1 MRCVQGLSK
10 LPEFITLKNR
20 ISLAVFVSL
29 AFLISQSGFCQIT
42 PAREFDS
49 ATSEALALSPN
60 PFRVA
65 IPQFGEVQFHAIAT
79 GMGMSQ
85 TNPVA
90 GNFNS
95 VVDLSNAQLIA
106 KKTSGLFQFYLQ
118 AGYYSIPSLGTTYQR
133 ASSQVKDSFGLL
145 PLASASIAPNQNWIL
160 TAGKIN
166 SFGGNEN
173 TFTFQNNN
181 IDRGLLWNQTSNV
194 SRGFQASYK
203 QGSMSSSIT
212 LNDGFYSN
220 QLSWMGA
227 STKYELDDQ
236 NSASFIWVGA
246 IKANTSDTFATPIA
260 QNNSQIFNLI
270 YAYTSSRWSIS
281 PYLQYTYV
289 PANPSLGFLAG
300 SQTNGAAILTNY
312 RFSNTQSDAFSL
324 PLRIEYI
331 GSGGKGN
338 PNAPNL
344 LYGQGSTAWSATI
357 TPTYQYERVFIRAE
371 LSYVQ
376 LMNATQGQAF
386 GASGNS
392 HNQARLMLETG
403 LLY

>member
-1 MRCVQGLSK
+1 V
-10 LPEFITLKNR
+10 
-20 ISLAVFVSL
+20 
-29 AFLISQSGFCQIT
+29 T

-49 ATSEALALSPN
+49 ATSEALSLN
-60 PFRVA
+60 PAPFSITV
-65 IPQFGEVQFHAIAT
+65 PQFGDVELHAIAT

-90 GNFNS
+90 GDFNS
-95 VVDLSNAQLIA
+95 IVDLSNAQLIA
-106 KKTSGLFQFYLQ
+106 KKTSGFLQFYLQ
-118 AGYYSIPSLGTTYQR
+118 AGYYSIPSLGTSYQR
-133 ASSQVKDSFGLL
+133 ASSQTQDSFGLL
-145 PLASASIAPNQNWIL
+145 PLASLSIAPSQGWLL

-203 QGSMSSSIT
+203 QGPLSSSVT

-227 STKYELDDQ
+227 STKYQINEK
-236 NSASFIWVGA
+236 NSASFIWSGS
-246 IKANTSDTFATPIA
+246 IKTNTSDTFITPIA

-270 YAYTSSRWSIS
+270 YAYTTPRWSIS

-289 PANPSLGFLAG
+289 PANPSLGFLSG
-300 SQTNGAAILTNY
+300 SQTSGAAILTNY
-312 RFSNTQSDAFSL
+312 RFSTTQLDAFSL
-324 PLRIEYI
+324 PLRFEYI
-331 GSGGKGN
+331 GSSGKGN

-344 LYGQGSTAWSATI
+344 LYGQGSAAWSATI
-357 TPTYQYERVFIRAE
+357 TPTYQFECVFVRAE
-371 LSYVQ
+371 FSYVKA
-376 LMNATQGQAF
+376 LNTTQGQAF
-386 GASGNS
+386 GPTGNAN
-392 HNQARLMLETG
+392 HQARVMLETG